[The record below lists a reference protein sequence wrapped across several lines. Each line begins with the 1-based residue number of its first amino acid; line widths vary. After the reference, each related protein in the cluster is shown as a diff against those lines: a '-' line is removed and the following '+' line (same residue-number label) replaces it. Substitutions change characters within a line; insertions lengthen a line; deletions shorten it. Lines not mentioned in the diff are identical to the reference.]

1 MIATPNHAPLDRPRD
16 EELHVMRRSYLFD
29 GLEDLDYAAIA
40 AHTSVVSLASGQ
52 MLFAQNTPLRAIYWV
67 VEGMV
72 KLTRTSPQGDE
83 KVIELISPGRFFAEA
98 VLFMGNGYP
107 VNAVA
112 QGACRLIGVDA
123 THLKDWLAQDTQRCF
138 RMMAGISM
146 RLHKLVAD
154 IDRLTLMKGTDR
166 LIQYLFDHSDPDE
179 SGRTV
184 VEFEA
189 PKQVIASR
197 IGIKPET
204 LSRLL
209 HKLVDQG
216 CIEMHGT
223 KVVITD
229 IERMRQ
235 TKLD

>member
-1 MIATPNHAPLDRPRD
+1 MSPTTGPAHLAKPSDD
-16 EELHVMRRSYLFD
+16 ELLVMRRSYLFD
-29 GLEDLDYAAIA
+29 GLKDADYAAIS
-40 AHTSVVSLASGQ
+40 AHTAIVTLSSGQ
-52 MLFAQNTPLRAIYWV
+52 VLFAQDTPLQAIYWV
-67 VEGMV
+67 VEGMI

-98 VLFMGNGYP
+98 VVFMGNGYP

-112 QGACRLIGVDA
+112 QGASRLISVDA
-123 THLKDWLAQDTQRCF
+123 AHLKDWLGQDTQRCF

-179 SGRTV
+179 NGCTV
-184 VEFEA
+184 VDLEA

-216 CIEMHGT
+216 CIKIHGT
-223 KVVITD
+223 QVIILD
-229 IERMRQ
+229 MDRMRQ
-235 TKLD
+235 SKLD